1 MIIFK
6 ASWAKVYFFKRMTF
20 IMLIVS
26 RWLSLCFT
34 KMLDLSCGYFYSLRL
49 RKRHFTSPTFVAF
62 CCVTLDLLCVI
73 LHRWHRQLRK
83 WRCNTRQRSYSFYF
97 YFYFYFYNG
106 FLYLFVF
113 VGLFVC
119 FWARAGFLMDFFSI
133 FFSFVDLM
141 IRTPQMMVLIF
152 SCHHRCCTYNTT
164 IDILVY
170 RCILH
175 KRALFKMYWNHCK
188 LIFVWNFARPVGVE
202 WTVVNFNSKDDPD
215 YS

>member
-1 MIIFK
+1 MSLPPALLFIVKKYSIPNSAMIIFK

-106 FLYLFVF
+106 FLSLFVF
-113 VGLFVC
+113 VGLFWNTSWVLD
-119 FWARAGFLMDFFSI
+119 GFFLNFFEFCWFDDTNASDDG
-133 FFSFVDLM
+133 F
-141 IRTPQMMVLIF
+141 
-152 SCHHRCCTYNTT
+152 
-164 IDILVY
+164 
-170 RCILH
+170 
-175 KRALFKMYWNHCK
+175 
-188 LIFVWNFARPVGVE
+188 NF
-202 WTVVNFNSKDDPD
+202 
-215 YS
+215 